1 MRLWILDRL
10 VDTDK
15 YDVTLSVVVRAT
27 TEEKARKLA
36 HENEGPHSRTEGVW
50 LNPKKSSCEAL
61 SARGKSEVIITDF
74 KAG

>member
-15 YDVTLSVVVRAT
+15 YDVTLGVVVRAT

-36 HENEGPHSRTEGVW
+36 HEAEGPHTYPKDLW
-50 LNPKKSSCEAL
+50 LNPKNSSCEVL